1 MEKCW
6 VVTRSGTSVDL
17 APNLE
22 GVPAAAP
29 TFTPTHMER
38 IITRSS
44 GAGSR
49 QRQVQVRLTG

>member
-1 MEKCW
+1 